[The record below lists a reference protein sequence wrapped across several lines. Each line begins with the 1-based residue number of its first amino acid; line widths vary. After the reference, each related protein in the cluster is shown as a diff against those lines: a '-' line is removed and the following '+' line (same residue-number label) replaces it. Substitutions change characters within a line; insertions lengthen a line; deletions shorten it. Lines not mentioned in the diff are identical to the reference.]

1 MTATGF
7 EQSEVDPF
15 ALRSVV
21 NVEATMVVAVH
32 VDHVLARAKEKAGM
46 DRFTAG
52 LGASSI

>member
-1 MTATGF
+1 MAATGF